1 MPAPRGSSRPSQ
13 PEGAPSASADP
24 AGPDEALRTLIDL
37 AGDVAR
43 IGCFDW
49 DLQTGSL
56 SWDARMRRLLEV
68 DASIPASFEA
78 LTERIVPSDV
88 PAVRQAIIE
97 TLKQGTDLHV
107 DLRLI
112 DRIGATRWLAVSA
125 RPVVGDDGRTHRL
138 LGVGYENSQVHEDR
152 EQAARALDTMPTP
165 YAIVDRDWTIRY
177 LNQAGRH
184 LVGSPVEPVGMPIW
198 DVVPG
203 MDNPTVS
210 TLLRKVMD
218 ERESMTLEIPSGRN
232 LAVSFEVS
240 AQPVANGVAVLV
252 HDVTARRQAQ
262 AEASRAAERVAL
274 LAQAGSTLVQ
284 RRPLLET
291 VQAGLDLLVPHLAYA
306 ATIYLHE
313 SGAGLRLIS
322 TRHVDRSAQ
331 DDLHRFFAGLPISV
345 NDPATATGRAM
356 LSGQSAVIGRISQEF
371 VERATADPA
380 LRARI
385 LALHETGVIA
395 VPMVSRGESIGL
407 IGLMGLHGRTPD
419 GADLV
424 LIEDIASRIAA
435 AIDNAQI
442 LIQVQQARQTAE
454 LATRR
459 LEFHASVTDAL
470 GSTLDGV
477 EAARRL
483 VRMLVPSLG
492 TFAMVTLLD
501 EDATVSHCFGAH
513 ESPALQP
520 LLDRYT
526 ETRRHSLVVQPEPL
540 DQVLG
545 AGSTYHRYT
554 LEEFAA
560 RVGDEDSTRALQGL
574 NAGTV
579 TALPILARDRPLGI
593 ISLYNSPERGPLNE
607 TDLDSAREVARRAGL
622 VLDNARLYARSQSMA
637 VTLQRSLL
645 TEAVSNRD
653 LQVETRYLPA
663 VADAQVGGDW
673 YDAFRT
679 GQGATTLVIGD
690 VMGHDTEAA
699 ALMGQLRTMV
709 RTVCVDR
716 AEPPSGVLRRVD
728 EVAQELGLDTTA
740 TAVVAEIMPAQRTA
754 SDPSAPR
761 VTGHRMRWSN
771 AGHPPPVLLTP
782 DGRVSIL
789 STSADLLLGLGADVP
804 RADHL
809 LDLPP
814 GSTVLMF
821 TDGLVEGRSLP
832 IDVGLRR
839 LGATAG
845 PLAGLPLPELCDELL
860 AGLVAPS
867 GAEDDIALVAV
878 RVLPSAVGG

>member
-1 MPAPRGSSRPSQ
+1 MPAAHRSSLPSQ
-13 PEGAPSASADP
+13 PDGSMPDSSDP
-24 AGPDEALRTLIDL
+24 TGSPGLRTLIDL

-56 SWDARMRRLLEV
+56 SWDTRMQRLLEV
-68 DASIPASFEA
+68 DASTPASFEV
-78 LTERIVPSDV
+78 LNERLVPSDV
-88 PAVRQAIIE
+88 PAVRQAVLE

-112 DRIGATRWLAVSA
+112 DRSGATRWLAVSA

-138 LGVGYENSQVHEDR
+138 LGVGYESSQVHEDR

-177 LNQAGRH
+177 LNQAGRG

-198 DVVPG
+198 DVVRG
-203 MDNPTVS
+203 LDNPTVS

-218 ERESMTLEIPSGRN
+218 QRESMTLEIPSSSDLGI
-232 LAVSFEVS
+232 SFEVL

-262 AEASRAAERVAL
+262 AEAARAAERVAL

-313 SGAGLRLIS
+313 SGAGLKLIS
-322 TRHVDRSAQ
+322 TRHVDRAVQ
-331 DDLHRFFAGLPISV
+331 VDLHRFFEELPISID
-345 NDPATATGRAM
+345 DPATATGRAM
-356 LSGQSAVIGRISQEF
+356 LSGHSEVIGRISQEF
-371 VERATADPA
+371 VEGATSDPA

-407 IGLMGLHGRTPD
+407 IGLMGLHGRTPE

-501 EDATVSHCFGAH
+501 EDTTVSHCFGAH
-513 ESPALQP
+513 ENARPC
-520 LLDRYT
+520 
-526 ETRRHSLVVQPEPL
+526 SLCSTATPRPGGTPSIVQTGAAGP
-540 DQVLG
+540 G
-545 AGSTYHRYT
+545 AGRRSRRTSPLHPGGVRH
-554 LEEFAA
+554 A
-560 RVGDEDSTRALQGL
+560 RVGDDKDSTRAA
-574 NAGTV
+574 AGAEHRAPSPRCRSWPV
-579 TALPILARDRPLGI
+579 TARWGSSACTTRRSADR
-593 ISLYNSPERGPLNE
+593 S
-607 TDLDSAREVARRAGL
+607 TRAIWTPP
-622 VLDNARLYARSQSMA
+622 ARSPAGRASSS
-637 VTLQRSLL
+637 T
-645 TEAVSNRD
+645 
-653 LQVETRYLPA
+653 TR
-663 VADAQVGGDW
+663 
-673 YDAFRT
+673 
-679 GQGATTLVIGD
+679 
-690 VMGHDTEAA
+690 
-699 ALMGQLRTMV
+699 
-709 RTVCVDR
+709 
-716 AEPPSGVLRRVD
+716 
-728 EVAQELGLDTTA
+728 
-740 TAVVAEIMPAQRTA
+740 
-754 SDPSAPR
+754 
-761 VTGHRMRWSN
+761 
-771 AGHPPPVLLTP
+771 
-782 DGRVSIL
+782 
-789 STSADLLLGLGADVP
+789 
-804 RADHL
+804 
-809 LDLPP
+809 
-814 GSTVLMF
+814 GST
-821 TDGLVEGRSLP
+821 P
-832 IDVGLRR
+832 
-839 LGATAG
+839 
-845 PLAGLPLPELCDELL
+845 
-860 AGLVAPS
+860 APS
-867 GAEDDIALVAV
+867 
-878 RVLPSAVGG
+878 RWR